1 MSYLLDANAFLDLV
15 KRRKTL
21 IKGQYILDLTIYE
34 IGNAIWKEAVLF
46 KTLTKDEAVTLMD
59 EITNI
64 VQKLNIIRIQDDLD
78 KIMEIAIKEQ
88 LTFYDA
94 AYLYFAKKYQLILV
108 TNDKKL
114 YNAAKDKIKV
124 LRSDEI
130 N

>member
-34 IGNAIWKEAVLF
+34 IGNAIWKETVLF

>member
-1 MSYLLDANAFLDLV
+1 MNYLLDANAFLDLI

-21 IKGQYILDLTIYE
+21 IKGQYILDLTMYE
-34 IGNAIWKEAVLF
+34 VSNAIWKEVVLF
-46 KTLTKDEAVTLMD
+46 KTLTKDEAVTLMN

-78 KIMEIAIKEQ
+78 KIMEIAIKER

-94 AYLYFAKKYQLILV
+94 AYLYFAKKYQLILI

-130 N
+130 S

>member
-1 MSYLLDANAFLDLV
+1 MNYLLDANAFLDLI

-21 IKGQYILDLTIYE
+21 IKGQYILDLTMYE
-34 IGNAIWKEAVLF
+34 VSNAIWKEVVLF
-46 KTLTKDEAVTLMD
+46 KTLTKDEAVTLMN

-78 KIMEIAIKEQ
+78 KIMEIAIKER

>member
-15 KRRKTL
+15 KRRTL
-21 IKGQYILDLTIYE
+21 VKGQYILDLTIYE